1 MERVIQTLPGVR
13 RGFVER
19 VIQTLPGV
27 EGKNAQ
33 QL

>member
-1 MERVIQTLPGVR
+1 VERVIQTLPGVR